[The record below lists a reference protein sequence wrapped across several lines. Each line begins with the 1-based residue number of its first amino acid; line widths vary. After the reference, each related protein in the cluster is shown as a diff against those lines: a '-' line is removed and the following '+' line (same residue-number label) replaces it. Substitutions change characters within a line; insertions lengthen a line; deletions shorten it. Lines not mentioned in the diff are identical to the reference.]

1 MSIMK
6 QSSKALDRPLAEW
19 FTAISLGQIKLPR
32 FQRFE
37 AWDRNRITS
46 FLNTV
51 IHNLPIGVTLVL
63 EVGDE
68 EKFVSR
74 HIVTAEKD
82 GNPKVSQHLLDG
94 QQRLTA
100 FWRSIHNNYEGETY
114 FVHIPEFDVEG
125 EKDEGEEVS
134 IRFCSRY
141 MKAGQRY
148 PLWADDP
155 KQSLYRGLIPI
166 NLLRPADIQ
175 PDIDAWV
182 KAAMAGHM
190 PDKQDSDFAEKIMVF
205 MSLQERVK
213 THIATLR
220 ERIAHFN
227 LPYLSLPVMT
237 EKEVALQVFIN
248 MNTNSKP
255 LSRYDIIVAEV
266 ESATGTSLHD
276 LQEQLSLEYPKV
288 QNYYELPFQI
298 LATSALLQ
306 DKVPNERGMIDMC
319 KKKMVDNWESMS
331 RCLGCMADFLDI
343 QGIYDRQRLPTN
355 AVLAVIAACY
365 SLIPDHGDF
374 RGKAEKLLQR
384 YLWSAFFT
392 DRYENSA
399 ASRAHNDFRGLREL
413 LQNPSFTDSDLIK
426 IPVLNRTEHPL
437 VTVEELMTA
446 DWPKRETIR
455 GRGILS
461 VANYLG
467 AVDFADGQKA
477 NYQSLQTREYHHVFP
492 DALLKEAE
500 IDSFLALNC
509 ALVTWK
515 TNRSIGRKDPL
526 DYLQDRTGW
535 VDEQTVEQR
544 LKTHLIPV
552 TCLREGKYDNLQG
565 EARAAKVKGDFET
578 FLCARAQLVHA
589 ALGRLAGGES
599 VSPESLFQANAATF
613 VVQPISTVAYA
624 AAVP

>member
-63 EVGDE
+63 EVGDK

-74 HIVTAEKD
+74 HIITAEKE
-82 GNPKVSQHLLDG
+82 GAHKVSQHLLDG

-100 FWRSIHNNYEGETY
+100 FWRAIHNNYEFETY
-114 FVHIPEFDVEG
+114 YVHIPEFDVEG
-125 EKDEGEEVS
+125 EKEAGEDLS
-134 IRFCSRY
+134 IRHCARY
-141 MKAGQRY
+141 WKGNQRY
-148 PLWADDP
+148 PLWADEP
-155 KQSLYRGLIPI
+155 RYSFYRGLIPI
-166 NLLRPADIQ
+166 NLLRPADIN
-175 PDIDAWV
+175 PEIDAWV
-182 KAAMAGHM
+182 KAAIARHM
-190 PDKQDSDFAEKIMVF
+190 PEKTDPDFADKIMQF
-205 MSLQERVK
+205 MYLQERVK
-213 THIATLR
+213 AHIASLR

-227 LPYLSLPVMT
+227 LPYLSLPVTT

-266 ESATGTSLHD
+266 ENATGNSLHD
-276 LQEQLSLEYPKV
+276 LQEKLEADYPKV

-298 LATSALLQ
+298 LATSTLLQ
-306 DKVPNERGMIDMC
+306 DKLPNERGMIDMC
-319 KKKMVDNWESMS
+319 KAKMVENWETMTK
-331 RCLGCMADFLDI
+331 CLGSMADFLEG

-365 SLIPDHGDF
+365 SLIPETGDF

-399 ASRAHNDFRGLREL
+399 ASRAHNDFRGLRDVLQNHNFTEADLAKVPALNRNDHPLANADEL
-413 LQNPSFTDSDLIK
+413 LS
-426 IPVLNRTEHPL
+426 
-437 VTVEELMTA
+437 A

-467 AVDFADGQKA
+467 AIDFADGQKA
-477 NYQSLQTREYHHVFP
+477 NYVSLQKREYHHVFP

-500 IDSFLALNC
+500 INSFLALNC

-515 TNRSIGRKDPL
+515 TNRTIGRKDPL

-535 VDEQTVEQR
+535 VDEQTVENR
-544 LKTHLIPV
+544 LQTHLIPIK
-552 TCLREGKYDNLQG
+552 CLKEGKYEGIQS
-565 EARAAKVKGDFET
+565 EARLAKIKQDFQE
-578 FLCARAQLVHA
+578 FLRARANLVSLA
-589 ALGRLAGGES
+589 VSRLANGEW
-599 VSPESLFQANAATF
+599 VSPEWLTQASLALTATTAEID
-613 VVQPISTVAYA
+613 QTAE
-624 AAVP
+624 VPA

>member
-37 AWDRNRITS
+37 AWDRNRITT

-51 IHNLPIGVTLVL
+51 IHNLPIGVTLVV

-100 FWRSIHNNYEGETY
+100 FWRSIHNNYEWETY

-125 EKDEGEEVS
+125 EKEEGEDIS
-134 IRFCSRY
+134 IRYCTRY
-141 MKAGQRY
+141 MKSGQRY
-148 PLWADDP
+148 PLWANDP
-155 KQSLYRGLIPI
+155 RWSFYRGLIPI
-166 NLLRPADIQ
+166 HLLRPADIQ
-175 PDIDAWV
+175 AEIDAWV
-182 KAAMAGHM
+182 KDAIASHM
-190 PDKQDSDFAEKIMVF
+190 PDKTDPDFADKIMQF

-213 THIATLR
+213 AHIVSLR

-227 LPYLSLPVMT
+227 LPYLSLPVT
-237 EKEVALQVFIN
+237 TDKDVALQVFIN

-266 ESATGTSLHD
+266 ESATGNSLHS
-276 LQEQLSLEYPKV
+276 LQERLAADHPKV

-319 KKKMVDNWESMS
+319 KTKMVDNWETMS
-331 RCLGCMADFLDI
+331 KCLGSMADFLDA

-365 SLIPDHGDF
+365 SLIPEHGDF

-384 YLWSAFFT
+384 YLWSAVFT

-399 ASRAHNDFRGLREL
+399 ASRAHNDFRGLRDL
-413 LQNPSFTDSDLIK
+413 LFNPGFSDADLAK
-426 IPVLNRTEHPL
+426 VPVFNRAEHPL

-455 GRGILS
+455 GRGVLA

-467 AVDFADGQKA
+467 AIDFADGQKA
-477 NYQSLQTREYHHVFP
+477 NYQSLQKREYHHVFP
-492 DALLKEAE
+492 DALLKEAD
-500 IDSFLALNC
+500 INSFLALNC

-515 TNRSIGRKDPL
+515 TNRAIGRKDPL

-535 VDEQTVEQR
+535 VDEPTVEQR

-552 TCLREGKYDNLQG
+552 NSLKEGKYDHIQG
-565 EARAAKVKGDFET
+565 DERLIKIKTDFQS
-578 FLCARAQLVHA
+578 FLSSRAQLVSLA
-589 ALGRLAGGES
+589 VSRLANGDS
-599 VSPESLFQANAATF
+599 ISPEQLFQAH
-613 VVQPISTVAYA
+613 
-624 AAVP
+624 VPPVSIPVEDSQHVGASA

>member
-19 FTAISLGQIKLPR
+19 FSVISLGQIKLPR

-74 HIVTAEKD
+74 HIITAEKN

-100 FWRSIHNNYEGETY
+100 FWRSIHNNYESEKY
-114 FVHIPEFDVEG
+114 FVHIPEFDVDGEKEEG
-125 EKDEGEEVS
+125 EDIS
-134 IRFCSRY
+134 IRYCSRY
-141 MKAGQRY
+141 IKAGQLY
-148 PLWADDP
+148 PLWADEP
-155 KQSLYRGLIPI
+155 KYCFYRGMIPV

-175 PDIDAWV
+175 PKIDDWV
-182 KAAMAGHM
+182 KSAIARHM
-190 PDKQDSDFAEKIMVF
+190 PEKTDPEFAEKIMKF

-213 THIATLR
+213 SQIATLR

-227 LPYLSLPVMT
+227 LPYLSLPVTT
-237 EKEVALQVFIN
+237 EKDVALQVFIN

-266 ESATGTSLHD
+266 ESATGKSLHD
-276 LQEQLSLEYPKV
+276 LQETLVADYPKV
-288 QNYYELPFQI
+288 PNFYEVPFQI

-306 DKVPNERGMIDMC
+306 DKLPNERGMIDMC
-319 KKKMVDNWESMS
+319 KTKMVENWDIMAKCLGSMS
-331 RCLGCMADFLDI
+331 DFLEN
-343 QGIYDRQRLPTN
+343 QGLYDRQRLPSN

-365 SLIPDHGDF
+365 SLIPETGDF
-374 RGKAEKLLQR
+374 RGKAEKLLQS
-384 YLWSAFFT
+384 YLWSSFFS

-399 ASRAHNDFRGLREL
+399 ASRAHNDFRGLRDVLKNPAFTDADLAKVPALSRADHPLATAEEL
-413 LQNPSFTDSDLIK
+413 LS
-426 IPVLNRTEHPL
+426 
-437 VTVEELMTA
+437 A

-455 GRGILS
+455 GRGILA
-461 VANYLG
+461 VTNFLG

-477 NYQSLQTREYHHVFP
+477 NYQSLQKREYHHIFP
-492 DALLKEAE
+492 DALLKEAD

-515 TNRSIGRKDPL
+515 TNRTIGRKDPL
-526 DYLQDRTGW
+526 AYLQDRTGW
-535 VDEQTVEQR
+535 VDEDTVENR
-544 LKTHLIPV
+544 MRTHLIPV
-552 TCLREGKYDNLQG
+552 ECLKEGKYDDLQG
-565 EARAAKVKGDFET
+565 DQRVVKIKKDFDQFLEKRAN
-578 FLCARAQLVHA
+578 LVSLA
-589 ALGRLAGGES
+589 VGRLANGNN
-599 VSPESLFQANAATF
+599 VSAEWLFQQSLGAVTDNIQSLEAT
-613 VVQPISTVAYA
+613 A
-624 AAVP
+624 

>member
-19 FTAISLGQIKLPR
+19 FTAINLGQIKLPR

-100 FWRSIHNNYEGETY
+100 FWRAIHNNYEWETY
-114 FVHIPEFDVEG
+114 FVHIPEFDVDG
-125 EKDEGEEVS
+125 EKDEGEDIS
-134 IRFCSRY
+134 IRYCTRY
-141 MKAGQRY
+141 MKSGQRY
-148 PLWADDP
+148 PLWANEP
-155 KQSLYRGLIPI
+155 KYCFYRGLIPI
-166 NLLRPADIQ
+166 HLLRPADIQ
-175 PDIDAWV
+175 SEIDSWV
-182 KAAMAGHM
+182 KDAIARYM
-190 PDKQDSDFAEKIMVF
+190 PEKTDHDFADKIMEF

-213 THIATLR
+213 AHIVSLR

-227 LPYLSLPVMT
+227 LPYLSLPVTT
-237 EKEVALQVFIN
+237 EKDVALQVFIN

-266 ESATGTSLHD
+266 ESATGNSLHA
-276 LQEQLSLEYPKV
+276 LQERLAAEHPKV

-306 DKVPNERGMIDMC
+306 DKLPNERGMIDMC
-319 KKKMVDNWESMS
+319 KTKMVENWEAMSKCLGSMS
-331 RCLGCMADFLDI
+331 DFLDA

-365 SLIPDHGDF
+365 SLIPENGDF

-413 LQNPSFTDSDLIK
+413 LQNPGFTDADLARV
-426 IPVLNRTEHPL
+426 PALNRTEHPL

-455 GRGILS
+455 GRGVLA

-467 AVDFADGQKA
+467 AIDFADGQKA
-477 NYQSLQTREYHHVFP
+477 NYQSLQKREYHHVFP

-500 IDSFLALNC
+500 MNSFLALNC

-515 TNRSIGRKDPL
+515 TNRTIGRKDPL

-535 VDEQTVEQR
+535 VDEPTVEQR

-552 TCLREGKYDNLQG
+552 RSLKEGKYDHLQG
-565 EARAAKVKGDFET
+565 DERLAKIKEDFQN
-578 FLCARAQLVHA
+578 FLSSRAQLVSMA
-589 ALGRLAGGES
+589 VSRLANGDS
-599 VSPESLFQANAATF
+599 ISPEQLFQAQVTLIAAPAEEALYTGE
-613 VVQPISTVAYA
+613 PA
-624 AAVP
+624 

>member
-1 MSIMK
+1 MSIMS
-6 QSSKALDRPLAEW
+6 QSSKALDRSLRDW
-19 FTAISLGQIKLPR
+19 FVAIDLGQIKLPR
-32 FQRFE
+32 FQRLE

-63 EVGDE
+63 EVGDV

-82 GNPKVSQHLLDG
+82 GNRKVSQHLLDG

-100 FWRSIHNNYEGETY
+100 FWRAMHNNYEWETY

-125 EKDEGEEVS
+125 EKEDGEDIS
-134 IRFCSRY
+134 IRTCTRY
-141 MKAGQRY
+141 KKAGQRY
-148 PLWADDP
+148 PLWVDEP
-155 KQSLYRGLIPI
+155 KYCFYRGLIPI

-175 PDIDAWV
+175 PEIDAWIN
-182 KAAMAGHM
+182 AATIRYNPADDD
-190 PDKQDSDFAEKIMVF
+190 PDFAPKIRKF
-205 MSLQERVK
+205 MGIQDRLKIQ
-213 THIATLR
+213 IGALR

-227 LPYLSLPVMT
+227 LPYLSLPVTT

-266 ESATGTSLHD
+266 ESATGHSLHA
-276 LQEQLSLEYPKV
+276 LQEKLSSEYPKV

-306 DKVPNERGMIDMC
+306 DKLPNERGMIDMC
-319 KKKMVDNWESMS
+319 KTKMVENWGPMS
-331 RCLGCMADFLDI
+331 RCLGSMADFLDA

-355 AVLAVIAACY
+355 AVLGVIAACY
-365 SLIPDHGDF
+365 SLIPENGDF

-399 ASRAHNDFRGLREL
+399 ASRAYNDFRALRDV
-413 LQNPSFTDSDLIK
+413 LQNPGFTDAELARV
-426 IPVLNRTEHPL
+426 PALNRTEHPL

-455 GRGILS
+455 GRGILA
-461 VANYLG
+461 VANHLG
-467 AVDFADGQKA
+467 AIDFADGQKA
-477 NYQSLQTREYHHVFP
+477 NYQSLQKREYHHVFP

-500 IDSFLALNC
+500 INSFLALNC

-526 DYLQDRTGW
+526 AYLQDRTGW
-535 VDEQTVEQR
+535 VDEQTVAQR

-552 TCLREGKYDNLQG
+552 SSLKKGKYDDLQG
-565 EARAAKVKGDFET
+565 ADRLAKIRADFDD
-578 FLCARAQLVHA
+578 FLASRAQMVGMA
-589 ALGRLAGGES
+589 VGRLANGDNIGAEQ
-599 VSPESLFQANAATF
+599 LFQAQELIEIPLVEGTQDVGAPT
-613 VVQPISTVAYA
+613 
-624 AAVP
+624 

>member
-32 FQRFE
+32 FQRLE

-63 EVGDE
+63 EVGDR
-68 EKFVSR
+68 EKFISR
-74 HIVTAEKD
+74 HIATAEKD

-100 FWRSIHNNYEGETY
+100 FWRSIHNNYALETY
-114 FVHIPEFDVEG
+114 YVHIPEFDIEG
-125 EKDEGEEVS
+125 EKDEGEDIS
-134 IRFCSRY
+134 IRHCARY
-141 MKAGQRY
+141 MKAEQRY

-155 KQSLYRGLIPI
+155 QSCFDRGLIPV

-175 PDIDAWV
+175 PEIDAWV
-182 KAAMAGHM
+182 SAATAKYNPSDNDPEFALKIRKFMAI
-190 PDKQDSDFAEKIMVF
+190 QEK
-205 MSLQERVK
+205 VK
-213 THIATLR
+213 GQIVSLR

-227 LPYLSLPVMT
+227 LPYLSLPVTT

-266 ESATGTSLHD
+266 ESATGNSLHD
-276 LQEQLSLEYPKV
+276 LQEKLTADYPKV

-306 DKVPNERGMIDMC
+306 DKLPNERGMIDMC
-319 KKKMVDNWESMS
+319 KTRMVDNWETMS
-331 RCLGCMADFLDI
+331 KCLGNMADFLDA

-365 SLIPDHGDF
+365 SLIPEHGDF
-374 RGKAEKLLQR
+374 RGKAERLLQR

-413 LQNPSFTDSDLIK
+413 LQNPAFTDADLAK
-426 IPVLNRTEHPL
+426 VPTLNRTEHPL

-467 AVDFADGQKA
+467 AIDFADGQKA
-477 NYQSLQTREYHHVFP
+477 NYQSLQRREYHHVFP

-515 TNRSIGRKDPL
+515 TNRTIGRKDPL
-526 DYLQDRTGW
+526 AYLQDRTGW
-535 VDEQTVEQR
+535 VDESTVEQR

-552 TCLREGKYDNLQG
+552 SSLKEGKYDQLQG
-565 EARAAKVKGDFET
+565 DERLTKIREDFQS
-578 FLCARAQLVHA
+578 FLSSRAQLVSMA
-589 ALGRLAGGES
+589 VSRLTNGEN
-599 VSPESLFQANAATF
+599 VSPEQLFHEYLKPASLQAKEEYSAGANA
-613 VVQPISTVAYA
+613 
-624 AAVP
+624 

>member
-51 IHNLPIGVTLVL
+51 VHNLPIGVTLVL

-100 FWRSIHNNYEGETY
+100 FWRSIHNNYEWETY

-125 EKDEGEEVS
+125 EKEEGEEIS
-134 IRFCSRY
+134 IRHCARY

-148 PLWADDP
+148 PLWADEP
-155 KQSLYRGLIPI
+155 RYCLYRGLIPV

-175 PDIDAWV
+175 AEIDAWV
-182 KAAMAGHM
+182 SAATATYNPDDNDPEFASKIRKFMAI
-190 PDKQDSDFAEKIMVF
+190 QEK
-205 MSLQERVK
+205 VK
-213 THIATLR
+213 GQIVSLR

-227 LPYLSLPVMT
+227 LPYLSLPVTT

-266 ESATGTSLHD
+266 ESATGNSLHD
-276 LQEQLSLEYPKV
+276 LQEKLTADYPKV

-306 DKVPNERGMIDMC
+306 DKLPNERGMIDMC
-319 KKKMVDNWESMS
+319 KTKMVDNWDTMS
-331 RCLGCMADFLDI
+331 KCLGRMADFLDA
-343 QGIYDRQRLPTN
+343 QGVYDRQRLPTN
-355 AVLAVIAACY
+355 AVLAVIAASY
-365 SLIPDHGDF
+365 SLIPEHGDF

-399 ASRAHNDFRGLREL
+399 ASRAYNDFRNLREL
-413 LQNPSFTDSDLIK
+413 LQNPAFEDSDLVK
-426 IPVLNRTEHPL
+426 VPALNRSEHPL
-437 VTVEELMTA
+437 VTVEELMSA

-467 AVDFADGQKA
+467 AIDFADGQKA
-477 NYQSLQTREYHHVFP
+477 NFQSLQNREYHHLFP

-500 IDSFLALNC
+500 INSFLALNC

-515 TNRSIGRKDPL
+515 TNRTIGRKDPL
-526 DYLQDRTGW
+526 DYLQDRTDW
-535 VDEQTVEQR
+535 TDEQTVEQR

-552 TCLREGKYDNLQG
+552 ACLKNGKYDSLEGNDRL
-565 EARAAKVKGDFET
+565 AKIREDFQV
-578 FLCARAQLVHA
+578 FLSTRAQLVSLA
-589 ALGRLAGGES
+589 VSRLANGES
-599 VSPESLFQANAATF
+599 ISPESLSQTSYLPPT
-613 VVQPISTVAYA
+613 VPDQPVMLFTVP
-624 AAVP
+624 AV

>member
-19 FTAISLGQIKLPR
+19 FSAISLGQIKLPR

-74 HIVTAEKD
+74 HIVTAEKE
-82 GNPKVSQHLLDG
+82 GKPKASQHLLDG

-100 FWRSIHNNYEGETY
+100 FWRAMHNNYEWETY

-125 EKDEGEEVS
+125 EKEEGEDIS
-134 IRFCSRY
+134 IRHCARY
-141 MKAGQRY
+141 WKGKQRY
-148 PLWADDP
+148 PLWADEP
-155 KQSLYRGLIPI
+155 KYCFYRGLIPV

-175 PDIDAWV
+175 PEIDAWV
-182 KAAMAGHM
+182 SAATSRYNPSDNDPDFPAKIRKFMA
-190 PDKQDSDFAEKIMVF
+190 
-205 MSLQERVK
+205 LQEKVK
-213 THIATLR
+213 AHIASLR

-227 LPYLSLPVMT
+227 LPYLSLPVTT

-266 ESATGTSLHD
+266 ENATGKSLHD
-276 LQEQLSLEYPKV
+276 LQEKLTEDFPKV

-306 DKVPNERGMIDMC
+306 DKMPNERGMIDMC
-319 KKKMVDNWESMS
+319 KTKMVENWNNMAT
-331 RCLGCMADFLDI
+331 CLGRMADFLEG

-365 SLIPDHGDF
+365 SMIPEAGDL
-374 RGKAEKLLQR
+374 RGKAERLLQR

-413 LQNPSFTDSDLIK
+413 LQNPGFTDADLAK
-426 IPVLNRTEHPL
+426 VPVLNRDDHPL
-437 VTVEELMTA
+437 ATAEELLTA

-455 GRGILS
+455 GRAILS

-467 AVDFADGQKA
+467 AIDFADGQKA
-477 NYQSLQTREYHHVFP
+477 NCQSLQRREYHHVFP

-500 IDSFLALNC
+500 INSFLALNC

-515 TNRSIGRKDPL
+515 TNRAIGRKDPL
-526 DYLQDRTGW
+526 DYLQDRIGW
-535 VDEQTVEQR
+535 VDEQIVENR
-544 LKTHLIPV
+544 MKTHLIPV
-552 TCLREGKYDNLQG
+552 KCLKEGKYDGL
-565 EARAAKVKGDFET
+565 EAEDRIAKIKQDFQT
-578 FLCARAQLVHA
+578 YLSSRAQLVSVA
-589 ALGRLAGGES
+589 VNRLANGES
-599 VSPESLFQANAATF
+599 ASAEWLFQPEHPNCG
-613 VVQPISTVAYA
+613 VAVEPVRYVEA
-624 AAVP
+624 SA

>member
-6 QSSKALDRPLAEW
+6 QSSKALDRPLSEW
-19 FTAISLGQIKLPR
+19 FSAISLGQIKLPR

-82 GNPKVSQHLLDG
+82 GSPKVSQHLLDG

-100 FWRSIHNNYEGETY
+100 FWRSIHNNYELETY
-114 FVHIPEFDVEG
+114 YVHIPEFDVGE
-125 EKDEGEEVS
+125 EKDEGEDIS
-134 IRFCSRY
+134 IQHCARY
-141 MKAGQRY
+141 MKGGQRY
-148 PLWADDP
+148 PLWADEPRSCFD
-155 KQSLYRGLIPI
+155 RGLIPV

-175 PDIDAWV
+175 PEIDAWV
-182 KAAMAGHM
+182 SAATAKYNPSDNDPEFASKIRKFMA
-190 PDKQDSDFAEKIMVF
+190 I
-205 MSLQERVK
+205 QERVK
-213 THIATLR
+213 GQIVSLR

-227 LPYLSLPVMT
+227 LPYLSLPVTT

-266 ESATGTSLHD
+266 ESATGNSLHD
-276 LQEQLSLEYPKV
+276 LQEKLIADYPKI

-306 DKVPNERGMIDMC
+306 DKLPNERGMIDMC
-319 KKKMVDNWESMS
+319 KTRMVDNWQTMS
-331 RCLGCMADFLDI
+331 KCLGSMADFLDA

-413 LQNPSFTDSDLIK
+413 LQNPAFTNADLAK
-426 IPVLNRTEHPL
+426 VPALNRTEHPL
-437 VTVEELMTA
+437 ITVEELITA

-467 AVDFADGQKA
+467 AIDFADGQKA
-477 NYQSLQTREYHHVFP
+477 NYQSLQRREYHHVFP

-500 IDSFLALNC
+500 INSFLALNC

-515 TNRSIGRKDPL
+515 TNRTIGRKDPL

-535 VDEQTVEQR
+535 VDESTVEQR

-552 TCLREGKYDNLQG
+552 SSLKEGKYDQLQG
-565 EARAAKVKGDFET
+565 DERLTKIREDFQN
-578 FLCARAQLVHA
+578 FLSSRAQLVSIA
-589 ALGRLAGGES
+589 MNRLTNGES
-599 VSPESLFQANAATF
+599 ISPEQLFQEYLKPADLQTEEELCAGANA
-613 VVQPISTVAYA
+613 
-624 AAVP
+624 

>member
-19 FTAISLGQIKLPR
+19 FTTISLGQIKLPR

-68 EKFVSR
+68 EKFDSR
-74 HIVTAEKD
+74 HIVTAEKT

-100 FWRSIHNNYEGETY
+100 FWRAIHNNYDWETY
-114 FVHIPEFDVEG
+114 FVHIPEFDIEG
-125 EKDEGEEVS
+125 EKDEGEDIS
-134 IRFCSRY
+134 IRFCTRY
-141 MKAGQRY
+141 KKAGQLY
-148 PLWADDP
+148 PLWVNEP
-155 KQSLYRGLIPI
+155 KYCFYRGLIPI
-166 NLLRPADIQ
+166 NLLRPTDIQ
-175 PDIDAWV
+175 AEIDAWV
-182 KAAMAGHM
+182 KGAMVRYM
-190 PDKQDSDFAEKIMVF
+190 PDRSDPDFADKIMEF

-213 THIATLR
+213 AHIVSLR

-227 LPYLSLPVMT
+227 LPYLSLPVTT
-237 EKEVALQVFIN
+237 EKDVALQVFIN

-266 ESATGTSLHD
+266 ESATGNSLHD
-276 LQEQLSLEYPKV
+276 LQEQLARDYPKV
-288 QNYYELPFQI
+288 QNYYELSFQI

-306 DKVPNERGMIDMC
+306 DKLPNERGMIDMS
-319 KKKMVDNWESMS
+319 KTKMVENWKTMS
-331 RCLGCMADFLDI
+331 KCLGSMADFLDA

-365 SLIPDHGDF
+365 SLIPEHGDF

-399 ASRAHNDFRGLREL
+399 ASRAHNDFRGLCEL
-413 LQNPSFTDSDLIK
+413 LQNQGFTDADLTK
-426 IPVLNRTEHPL
+426 VPALNRDEHPL

-455 GRGILS
+455 GRGVLV
-461 VANYLG
+461 VANHLG
-467 AVDFADGQKA
+467 AIDFADGQKA
-477 NYQSLQTREYHHVFP
+477 NYQSLQKREYHHVFP

-500 IDSFLALNC
+500 VNSFLALNC

-515 TNRSIGRKDPL
+515 TNRTIGRKDPL

-535 VDEQTVEQR
+535 VDEPTVEQR

-552 TCLREGKYDNLQG
+552 SSLREGKYDHLQT
-565 EARAAKVKGDFET
+565 EERLAKIKVDFQT
-578 FLCARAQLVHA
+578 FLSARAQLVSNA
-589 ALGRLAGGES
+589 VNRLANGES
-599 VSPESLFQANAATF
+599 INAGQLFQAHLSPVAA
-613 VVQPISTVAYA
+613 P
-624 AAVP
+624 AVETLYVGASA